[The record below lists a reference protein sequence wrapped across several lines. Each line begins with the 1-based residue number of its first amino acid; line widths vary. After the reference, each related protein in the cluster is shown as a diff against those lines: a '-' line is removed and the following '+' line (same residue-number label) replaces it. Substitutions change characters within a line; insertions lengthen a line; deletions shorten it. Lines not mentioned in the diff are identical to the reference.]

1 MFSHPRPHPLSSQ
14 TRWRQAINKS
24 SCLQQKKALMKNSR
38 KGAEQAGLVIVPD
51 ESGEDV
57 PKVAA
62 RVLFTS
68 HMSLGLTVESW
79 LERGSEIER

>member
-1 MFSHPRPHPLSSQ
+1 
-14 TRWRQAINKS
+14 
-24 SCLQQKKALMKNSR
+24 MKNSR

-68 HMSLGLTVESW
+68 RMSLGLTVESW
-79 LERGSEIER
+79 LERGSEIE